1 MKPLYTVTRIN
12 AQIVQQRLYVQ
23 ASLGQV
29 GGDTEI
35 EAYLPARETAA
46 LLPREILIGKGSGAP
61 ETILDIMNELLEKLA
76 SGRTV
81 KIWEYQG
88 KIYFSFL
95 KWNTLRIG
103 DPAA

>member
-46 LLPREILIGKGSGAP
+46 LIGKGSGAP

-76 SGRTV
+76 AGRTV